1 MSHPGA
7 PTEVMLLSDCVA
19 GRSPSPVGAHWLPW
33 IVCTVV
39 FGWSERRCAASCS
52 CCVVVSAYSVRR
64 DDPSSTDDLTGLEAL
79 LDARLYATHCDYVLG
94 YFYDL
99 AACFECFL
107 FFLLLYH
114 WTHWV

>member
-19 GRSPSPVGAHWLPW
+19 GRSPSGHTGCRGSFAPLYSGGRSVA
-33 IVCTVV
+33 V
-39 FGWSERRCAASCS
+39 RRLVRA
-52 CCVVVSAYSVRR
+52 VSAYSVRR
-64 DDPSSTDDLTGLEAL
+64 DDPSSIDDLTGLEAL

-94 YFYDL
+94 YVDDL